1 VATYDSA
8 PPSRP
13 PPPASAQDLSDAEF
27 AELDALLAAIPE
39 PLEPLDAVMLDGFIA
54 GVLVQPELIDVERW
68 LPYVFDAGGHRW
80 GESEPGPEQVRARE
94 LIGRRH
100 AAMNRSLAEFGGFD
114 PLILEPDERHGSRP
128 KRRTSRRSIPITRAV
143 LPVGGGLRIRRQHP
157 SRALR
162 ASTTTR
168 WRRR

>member
-1 VATYDSA
+1 MATYDSA

-54 GVLVQPELIDVERW
+54 GVLVQPELIDAERW

-80 GESEPGPEQVRARE
+80 GESEPGRSSCV
-94 LIGRRH
+94 
-100 AAMNRSLAEFGGFD
+100 AMPR
-114 PLILEPDERHGSRP
+114 
-128 KRRTSRRSIPITRAV
+128 
-143 LPVGGGLRIRRQHP
+143 
-157 SRALR
+157 
-162 ASTTTR
+162 
-168 WRRR
+168 